1 MRKVLFFDIDG
12 TLENFEGEMPDG
24 ARRALRRLQE
34 KGHRIV
40 ICTGRSLF
48 QIYTWLLDMGFDGII
63 CAAGAYVECDAKAI
77 YEHHME
83 KEALMSAR
91 TLLEH
96 LGASYGAQTKGGTVM
111 TADNRNRMMSGF
123 VNVGLKEDMSAQ
135 MWGNIQLDEHLERR
149 HDIEKLFFFEAKAP
163 VDKIQEQLSQYCD
176 VTAMSFQISNNCSGE
191 ISSKGINKAFGMQKY
206 LEHAGIARE
215 DTIAFG
221 DGINDIEMLKYAN
234 IGVAMGNAVRALKEQ
249 ADYITSGVD
258 EDGIERTL
266 KVFGLL

>member
-1 MRKVLFFDIDG
+1 MRKALFFDIDG
-12 TLENFEGEMPDG
+12 TLVNFQGEMPDG

-48 QIYTWLLDMGFDGII
+48 QIYTWLLYMGFDGII
-63 CAAGAYVECDAKAI
+63 GAAGAYVECDAKAI

-96 LGASYGAQTKGGTVM
+96 LGASYAAQTKGGTVM
-111 TADNRNRMMSGF
+111 TADNRKRMMGGF
-123 VNVGLKEDMSAQ
+123 VNVGIKEDMSAQ
-135 MWGNIQLDEHLERR
+135 MWGNVQLDEHLERR
-149 HDIEKLFFFEAKAP
+149 RDIEKLFFFEAQAS
-163 VDKIQEQLSQYCD
+163 VDRIQEQLSQYCD
-176 VTAMSFQISNNCSGE
+176 VTAMGFQISNNCAGE
-191 ISSKGINKAFGMQKY
+191 ISSRGINKAFGMQKY

-221 DGINDIEMLKYAN
+221 DGVNDIEMLKYAH
-234 IGVAMGNAVRALKEQ
+234 IGVAMGNAARALKEQ
-249 ADYITSGVD
+249 ADYVTSGVD
-258 EDGIERTL
+258 EDGIEGAL